1 MSEKEQLKTELKQI
15 REAFLD
21 KRMEQLE
28 LKDKDPAKWKELEA
42 ECTALANEHQEKF
55 KQYDLL
61 PSNSSDRQPKGEW
74 YHGTV

>member
-1 MSEKEQLKTELKQI
+1 MDDKEKLRKELKEI
-15 REAFLD
+15 REQFLAR
-21 KRMEQLE
+21 RMQQLE
-28 LKDKDPAKWKELEA
+28 VKDKNLWKELEA